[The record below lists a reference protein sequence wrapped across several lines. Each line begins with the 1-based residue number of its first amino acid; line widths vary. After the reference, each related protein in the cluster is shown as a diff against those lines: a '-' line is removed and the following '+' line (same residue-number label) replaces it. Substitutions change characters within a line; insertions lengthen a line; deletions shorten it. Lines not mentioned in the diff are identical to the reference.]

1 MFISPSRFAG
11 PLPADRLVGVL
22 RAAGEI
28 TRLRTL
34 ALLAQGELA
43 VGELAQAL
51 GQSQPRVSR
60 HLRVLTE
67 AGLVAR
73 APEGAWVFYRLAG
86 APGTER
92 ALVELISGLADPS
105 DPVFARD
112 AERLRDIRA
121 ARDAAASAYFE
132 SSAADWDRIRNL
144 HLPEADIEAA
154 VLAAAGEGPFD
165 LMIDAGVG
173 AGRLIEVFA
182 DRVRRA
188 EGFDTS
194 RQMLA
199 VARAALD
206 GLPESKAAVRYGD
219 IYDPPLAGAS
229 ADLVTIHHVLH
240 FLADPRRAIKEAA
253 RLLAPG
259 GRLVIV
265 DFAPHTL
272 EFLREQHAHRRLGFS
287 DGDIAAWCADA
298 GVPAIETT
306 TLAPPKLAQGGAG
319 AQQLTVKIWAGD
331 KAGLAAAPEK
341 AA

>member
-1 MFISPSRFAG
+1 
-11 PLPADRLVGVL
+11 LVSVL
-22 RAAGEI
+22 RAAGEA

-34 ALLAQGELA
+34 ALLVQGELA

-67 AGLVAR
+67 AGLVGR

-86 APGTER
+86 DPGTER
-92 ALVELISGLADPS
+92 ALVELIASLADPA

-112 AERLRDIRA
+112 AQRLGEIRA
-121 ARDAAASAYFE
+121 ARDAAANAYFE
-132 SSAADWDRIRNL
+132 ASAADWDRIRNL

-154 VLAAAGEGPFD
+154 VLAAAGAGPFD
-165 LMIDAGVG
+165 LMVDAGVG
-173 AGRLIEVFA
+173 AGRLIEAFA

-199 VARAALD
+199 VARATLD
-206 GLPESKAAVRYGD
+206 GLPELKAAVRYGD
-219 IYDPPLAGAS
+219 IYDPPLAGAA

-240 FLADPRRAIKEAA
+240 FLSDPKRALKEAA
-253 RLLAPG
+253 RMLKPG

-265 DFAPHTL
+265 DFAPHAL

-287 DGDIAAWCADA
+287 DADIAAWCAEA
-298 GVPAIETT
+298 GVPHIHTT
-306 TLAPPKLAQGGAG
+306 TLAPTGASG
-319 AQQLTVKIWAGD
+319 QQLTVKTWSGD
-331 KAGLAAAPEK
+331 KAGLAAAAEK

>member
-1 MFISPSRFAG
+1 MFISPSRFAS
-11 PLPADRLVGVL
+11 PLPAERLVSVL
-22 RAAGEI
+22 RAAGEA

-86 APGTER
+86 DPGTER
-92 ALVELISGLADPS
+92 ALVELIASLADPA

-112 AERLRDIRA
+112 AQRLGEIRA

-132 SSAADWDRIRNL
+132 ASAADWDRIRNL

-165 LMIDAGVG
+165 LMVDAGVG
-173 AGRLIEVFA
+173 AGRLIEAFA
-182 DRVRRA
+182 NRVRRA

-199 VARAALD
+199 VARATLD
-206 GLPESKAAVRYGD
+206 GLPELKAAVRYGD
-219 IYDPPLAGAS
+219 IYDPPLAGAAA

-240 FLADPRRAIKEAA
+240 FLGDPKRAVKEAA
-253 RLLAPG
+253 RMLKPG

-265 DFAPHTL
+265 DFAPHAL

-287 DGDIAAWCADA
+287 DSDIALWCAEA
-298 GVPAIETT
+298 GVPQIHTT
-306 TLAPPKLAQGGAG
+306 TLAPKGAG

-331 KAGLAAAPEK
+331 KAGLAAAAEK